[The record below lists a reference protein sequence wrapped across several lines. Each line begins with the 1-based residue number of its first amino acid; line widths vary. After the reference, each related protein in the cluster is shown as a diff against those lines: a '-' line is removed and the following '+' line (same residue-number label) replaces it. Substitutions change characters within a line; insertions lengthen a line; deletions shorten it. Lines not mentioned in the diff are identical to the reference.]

1 MTPWNWWNDAEVQ
14 KELGLSTEKV
24 KRIDN
29 IYTRRSEDLK
39 PIGDEFL
46 KQSGELEKMTRAR
59 VVDENTY
66 SLQVMRVESARS
78 KLSESRTVMLYRLSR
93 ELTPEQ
99 YKKLLDIRDRRRP
112 AGPRP

>member
-1 MTPWNWWNDAEVQ
+1 M
-14 KELGLSTEKV
+14 ELVERRSRSRRSWGCRPRRS
-24 KRIDN
+24 KRIDD

-59 VVDENTY
+59 VVDETTY

-78 KLSESRTVMLYRLSR
+78 S
-93 ELTPEQ
+93 
-99 YKKLLDIRDRRRP
+99 
-112 AGPRP
+112 